1 MRRVWEK
8 ESVGREPDLGSGAG
22 IAQEAGSWLMLKNRT
37 GHLSFPLDF
46 LPYSWY
52 DVSIE
57 KEAGRMEK
65 KAMQETVKEMMEQ
78 WDAKRSEW
86 IAKKGNED
94 GFSKWFT
101 DQIGVA
107 VN

>member
-46 LPYSWY
+46 LVTERGGSVVVTIPAVLAAQLGIKGGSV
-52 DVSIE
+52 VSFDTN
-57 KEAGRMEK
+57 GRELI
-65 KAMQETVKEMMEQ
+65 V
-78 WDAKRSEW
+78 RLV
-86 IAKKGNED
+86 NED
-94 GFSKWFT
+94 
-101 DQIGVA
+101 V
-107 VN
+107 